1 MKSSLLI
8 LCCMTSGYEGE
19 QPRDH
24 DSKEWLKD
32 VYTTKY
38 KLKTI
43 KWSNAILTSP
53 IENCYFSFNF
63 FLSRFCFFGY
73 ISQKHLLLRNPSPAI
88 NVWSEEIENLVDR
101 IE

>member
-1 MKSSLLI
+1 
-8 LCCMTSGYEGE
+8 MTSGYEGE

-43 KWSNAILTSP
+43 K
-53 IENCYFSFNF
+53 
-63 FLSRFCFFGY
+63 
-73 ISQKHLLLRNPSPAI
+73 
-88 NVWSEEIENLVDR
+88 
-101 IE
+101 